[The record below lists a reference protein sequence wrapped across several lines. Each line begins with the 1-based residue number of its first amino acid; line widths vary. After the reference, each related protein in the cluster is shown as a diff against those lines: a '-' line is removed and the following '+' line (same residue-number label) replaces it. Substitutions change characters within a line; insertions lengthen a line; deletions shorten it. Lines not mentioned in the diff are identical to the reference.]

1 MENILEK
8 IRTKLK
14 KGNMKIFHFLREIAT
29 DYKFWLENLE
39 CFEIMKMLCDHDND
53 FSDKRESLSLCKRFT
68 LFLNIYSFLEASQYT
83 SKLVY

>member
-1 MENILEK
+1 MENIFEK

-14 KGNMKIFHFLREIAT
+14 KGNMKIFDFLRAIAT

-53 FSDKRESLSLCKRFT
+53 FSDKRESLSLCKRFI
-68 LFLNIYSFLEASQYT
+68 LFLNIYNFLEAS
-83 SKLVY
+83 